1 MLETILA
8 KAFEDL
14 NSTDVMAKIK
24 YFDRVIE
31 FILSWLPEAVRKGK
45 SLFEAEKMVCD
56 VLRKAELA
64 YPLA

>member
-1 MLETILA
+1 
-8 KAFEDL
+8 
-14 NSTDVMAKIK
+14 MAKIK

-31 FILSWLPEAVRKGK
+31 FILSWLPEAVRRGK

>member
-1 MLETILA
+1 MA
-8 KAFEDL
+8 KAFSDL

-31 FILSWLPEAVRKGK
+31 FILNWLPEAIKKGK
-45 SLFEAEKMVCD
+45 TLFEAEKMVCD
-56 VLRKAELA
+56 VLHKAEMA